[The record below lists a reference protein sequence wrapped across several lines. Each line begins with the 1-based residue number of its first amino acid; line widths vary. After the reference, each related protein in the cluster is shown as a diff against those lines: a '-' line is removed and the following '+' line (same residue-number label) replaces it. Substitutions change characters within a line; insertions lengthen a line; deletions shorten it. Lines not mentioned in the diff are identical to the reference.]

1 MSQTGTVSQPD
12 RAIPSRL
19 MRWRRPIA
27 LLALLLVLL
36 GIGAFRIYVLG
47 DGAGNLL
54 TPAGTDRDGDIPA
67 GALEM
72 EVVSITDGDTLE
84 LRTDETGGPVEAGET
99 ISVRLIGI
107 DTPEVYPVTECY
119 GDEAEAEL
127 TRLAGDTVYI
137 ADDQDLTDDYG
148 RTLLYLWSVD
158 GTFINL
164 ELVEG
169 GFAEAIRV
177 APNDAFYDDLR
188 AAEDRA
194 AGADLGM
201 WSCAGLAG

>member
-1 MSQTGTVSQPD
+1 MSQTGIVTSQPD
-12 RAIPSRL
+12 RATPSRL
-19 MRWRRPIA
+19 ARWRRPIA
-27 LLALLLVLL
+27 LLVLLLVLL
-36 GIGAFRIYVLG
+36 GVGALRIYVFG
-47 DGAGNLL
+47 DGGSLL
-54 TPAGTDRDGDIPA
+54 TPAGADRDGDIPA
-67 GALEM
+67 GAIPM
-72 EVVSITDGDTLE
+72 EVVDITDGDTLR
-84 LRTDETGGPVEAGET
+84 LRTDETGGPVEAGVT
-99 ISVRLIGI
+99 VSVRLIGI
-107 DTPEVYPVTECY
+107 DTPEVYPEYECY

-127 TRLAGDTVYI
+127 TRLAGDTVYV
-137 ADDQDLTDDYG
+137 ADDEELEDDYG

-177 APNDAFYDDLR
+177 PPNDAFFDDLR

-201 WSCAGLAG
+201 WSC